1 MEAKCYDNAQEEGN
15 AMIMGGMGLII
26 VILIM
31 ALMMDL
37 GMYYNSYRRLKAVSD
52 FANEEIQQMLPY
64 YAYADD
70 YVEVFH
76 RSLDVA
82 LDGHGYNSNNVVKR
96 EIDRT
101 TVFDMSWRIRVSM
114 DLELEDEYKCMF
126 ASFIGIDK
134 IPLHVSFKSIQNLS
148 IDEPYSAGRPYEVW
162 GD

>member
-1 MEAKCYDNAQEEGN
+1 MEAKGYDNAQEEGN
-15 AMIMGGMGLII
+15 AMIVGGMGLII

-52 FANEEIQQMLPY
+52 FANEEVQQMLPY

-70 YVEVFH
+70 YVEAFH

-82 LDGHGYNSNNVVKR
+82 LDGYGYSANNIVKS
-96 EIDRT
+96 EIKRS
-101 TVFDMSWRIRVSM
+101 TVLGMSWTIDVSIEI
-114 DLELEDEYKCMF
+114 ELEDEYKCLF

-134 IPLHVSFKSIQNLS
+134 IPLHVSFKAIQPMS
-148 IDEPYSAGRPYEVW
+148 IDEPYFPGNPYEIW
-162 GD
+162 GN